1 MPQIYASYIKS
12 SRGKCKSCLK
22 CIIPDGVKLGVNI
35 SDRSNWFSLNT
46 QDGYKRIDWYHE

>member
-35 SDRSNWFSLNT
+35 SDRSNSSL
-46 QDGYKRIDWYHE
+46 